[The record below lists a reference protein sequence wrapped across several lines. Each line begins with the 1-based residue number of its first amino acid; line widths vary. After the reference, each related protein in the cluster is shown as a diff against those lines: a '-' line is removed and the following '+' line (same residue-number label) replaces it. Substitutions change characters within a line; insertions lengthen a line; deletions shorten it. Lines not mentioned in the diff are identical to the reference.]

1 MARQKKEDPPK
12 GSAPW
17 MNTFADLM
25 NLLLCFF
32 VLLFSMSTVDA
43 EKFEMVIASLQSSF
57 SILPSGGASIGD
69 GQMISAGVSQLEL
82 LDEYYKKQANST
94 DTQES
99 EENIKEAYEQEALDE
114 SEKMAEQVEQ
124 KKKNVFQMT
133 YQVGD
138 IRYLMKGYGEQLTGG
153 YSIQVEEVSE
163 SENAVFCK
171 TRLIGPEKAD
181 AGSEPSYPCIVLKI
195 RETEKPIEFLGFII
209 K

>member
-1 MARQKKEDPPK
+1 MQTKETNARCCFVSKSETRRTYVTGYGTKHSNDYMKQEEIPREVVELMEQKKEK
-12 GSAPW
+12 A
-17 MNTFADLM
+17 F
-25 NLLLCFF
+25 
-32 VLLFSMSTVDA
+32 
-43 EKFEMVIASLQSSF
+43 
-57 SILPSGGASIGD
+57 
-69 GQMISAGVSQLEL
+69 
-82 LDEYYKKQANST
+82 Y
-94 DTQES
+94 
-99 EENIKEAYEQEALDE
+99 
-114 SEKMAEQVEQ
+114 
-124 KKKNVFQMT
+124 MT

-138 IRYLMKGYGEQLTGG
+138 VRYLMKGYGEQLSGG

>member
-1 MARQKKEDPPK
+1 MRYPARNKSWYNDHSGRDSFLQKSSYCQIYSIEYGNNRAVSGIEYLAKNEQGCIMGK
-12 GSAPW
+12 RTGG
-17 MNTFADLM
+17 LLCV
-25 NLLLCFF
+25 LLLA
-32 VLLFSMSTVDA
+32 LLPAGCQFIRIEEGERTPLEYTIVKQ
-43 EKFEMVIASLQSSF
+43 EEI
-57 SILPSGGASIGD
+57 PEE
-69 GQMISAGVSQLEL
+69 ISEL
-82 LDEYYKKQANST
+82 
-94 DTQES
+94 
-99 EENIKEAYEQEALDE
+99 
-114 SEKMAEQVEQ
+114 MEQ
-124 KKKNVFQMT
+124 KKKKVFQMT

>member
-1 MARQKKEDPPK
+1 MGKRT
-12 GSAPW
+12 GG
-17 MNTFADLM
+17 LLCV
-25 NLLLCFF
+25 LLLA
-32 VLLFSMSTVDA
+32 LLPAGCQFIRIEEGERTPLEYTIVKQ
-43 EKFEMVIASLQSSF
+43 EEI
-57 SILPSGGASIGD
+57 PEE
-69 GQMISAGVSQLEL
+69 ISEL
-82 LDEYYKKQANST
+82 
-94 DTQES
+94 
-99 EENIKEAYEQEALDE
+99 
-114 SEKMAEQVEQ
+114 MEQ
-124 KKKNVFQMT
+124 KKKKVFQMT

-153 YSIQVEEVSE
+153 YSIQLEEVSE

>member
-1 MARQKKEDPPK
+1 MI
-12 GSAPW
+12 
-17 MNTFADLM
+17 FATVHTPLSRDIQAKIPLPQAIWNEFWLSYCQICSIEYGNNWAVSGIEYLAKNEQGYIM
-25 NLLLCFF
+25 GKRTGGLLCVLLLA
-32 VLLFSMSTVDA
+32 LLPAGCQFIRIEEGERTPLEYTIVKQ
-43 EKFEMVIASLQSSF
+43 EEI
-57 SILPSGGASIGD
+57 PEE
-69 GQMISAGVSQLEL
+69 ISEL
-82 LDEYYKKQANST
+82 
-94 DTQES
+94 
-99 EENIKEAYEQEALDE
+99 
-114 SEKMAEQVEQ
+114 MEQ
-124 KKKNVFQMT
+124 KKKKVFQMT